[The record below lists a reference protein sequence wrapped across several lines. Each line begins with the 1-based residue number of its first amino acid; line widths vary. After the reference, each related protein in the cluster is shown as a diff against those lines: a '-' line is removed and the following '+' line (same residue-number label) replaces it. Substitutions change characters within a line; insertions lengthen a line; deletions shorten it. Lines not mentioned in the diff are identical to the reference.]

1 MHDHDIDL
9 IMALAEGTLD
19 ASDAAAAEA
28 SFAACDECSR
38 DLELQRQAMALLSA
52 TPRVGMTEMEATR
65 LRRSLR
71 DELGLTAATE
81 AAVVS
86 TIRKRRFGWTGA
98 LSAAAVLLI
107 VVLAAPTL
115 NLLGGSSDEASSE
128 EAFAAASPTST
139 VAAAESTVAGGSL
152 SAEDAADGAMED
164 QAAEAPNESGAEAT
178 TTLAAALEAGRLR
191 DGITLEEIE
200 SAYSAS
206 FAVPDVAS
214 LYTRDAATPVTDEFD
229 RCADVGTADLATEG
243 ASVTQWSFAGL
254 REVDGREEAIIAYAT
269 SSGDVV
275 VMIHDAETCEIVD
288 RT

>member
-1 MHDHDIDL
+1 M
-9 IMALAEGTLD
+9 
-19 ASDAAAAEA
+19 
-28 SFAACDECSR
+28 
-38 DLELQRQAMALLSA
+38 
-52 TPRVGMTEMEATR
+52 
-65 LRRSLR
+65 
-71 DELGLTAATE
+71 
-81 AAVVS
+81 
-86 TIRKRRFGWTGA
+86 
-98 LSAAAVLLI
+98 LLI
-107 VVLAAPTL
+107 DREVVVQGCA
-115 NLLGGSSDEASSE
+115 
-128 EAFAAASPTST
+128 
-139 VAAAESTVAGGSL
+139 
-152 SAEDAADGAMED
+152 AEDAADGAMED